1 MMRVL
6 LTAVP
11 PRFTSKYQ
19 SHTVRIGDP
28 IVLRCEAVGD
38 NPMTV
43 IWNSDKST
51 VILNPGEHGYERR
64 DEMSDKRIVSSMRIE
79 SAKRK
84 DSKTFSCLVT
94 NSYGSDVMNIQLM
107 VQEPPEAPRDLK
119 LIQSTSRTAKLAWSI
134 PFNGNNQILKY
145 WITCFPSDTFSK

>member
-1 MMRVL
+1 M
-6 LTAVP
+6 
-11 PRFTSKYQ
+11 K
-19 SHTVRIGDP
+19 IGDP
-28 IVLRCEAVGD
+28 IVLKCEAVGD

-43 IWNSDKST
+43 IWSADKNT
-51 VILNPGEHGYERR
+51 VITSPGEHGYERR
-64 DEMSDKRIVSSMRIE
+64 DAMSDKRTVSSMKIE

-84 DSKTFSCLVT
+84 DSKIFSCSVS
-94 NSYGSDVMNIQLM
+94 NAFGSDVMNIQLI

-145 WITCFPSDTFSK
+145 WITCFSKDTFSK